1 MHNNLQNVHIL
12 YFLISLASRLASIN
26 YNLTFSRPLL
36 YLTREIAQCVGVF
49 RFVWYKCPFF
59 ATQSGMAQEMDEGI
73 EWNANSGDMLHRVH
87 KNDIHLTFHINVY
100 VFIGAFNVY
109 V

>member
-1 MHNNLQNVHIL
+1 MKEK
-12 YFLISLASRLASIN
+12 SRNAWV
-26 YNLTFSRPLL
+26 
-36 YLTREIAQCVGVF
+36 C
-49 RFVWYKCPFF
+49 FVCLVQMSFF